1 MALVIFLEEEKVK
14 KLFIDAEIDI
24 RLLSVEEA
32 LLLDSSANPGLD
44 EDDDDAWLPGIW

>member
-1 MALVIFLEEEKVK
+1 MK

-32 LLLDSSANPGLD
+32 LMLDGSGDLD
-44 EDDDDAWLPGIW
+44 LDDDDGDEWLPGIW